1 MDALITLLIL
11 VFGIMT
17 VLLLRTLTVGGRAP
31 LTRQA
36 VRHLFRQQVLALC
49 DNAVL
54 VKEEDDEITFQI
66 GEAVCAVKLEQLF
79 RRCVE
84 LPSRTGLFIRQAA
97 QAIQRTLL
105 DPDGLGDQWRRQ
117 VVPQLLRV
125 DMPLPE
131 DAVTHPIAGQLQV
144 GYVLDGMDAFR
155 WVTRRMLTV
164 DGVSAETLHDAAL
177 LNLERSCNML
187 VIDAVRGNREDH
199 DRLLRFLTAD
209 GLDAARLLLP
219 SFYERFSPRFGD
231 TDLLVMIPS
240 RDTLVMV
247 GEKDQAYITWLA
259 RHGDGVS
266 FDRAYPLFDQP
277 LKVTEQGIE
286 PV

>member
-1 MDALITLLIL
+1 
-11 VFGIMT
+11 
-17 VLLLRTLTVGGRAP
+17 
-31 LTRQA
+31 
-36 VRHLFRQQVLALC
+36 
-49 DNAVL
+49 
-54 VKEEDDEITFQI
+54 
-66 GEAVCAVKLEQLF
+66 
-79 RRCVE
+79 
-84 LPSRTGLFIRQAA
+84 
-97 QAIQRTLL
+97 
-105 DPDGLGDQWRRQ
+105 
-117 VVPQLLRV
+117 
-125 DMPLPE
+125 
-131 DAVTHPIAGQLQV
+131 
-144 GYVLDGMDAFR
+144 MDAFR